1 MNTINESQGADGTR
15 PLPHRT
21 DDLPTTD
28 WLTDP
33 RTFAVN
39 RLDAHSDHACWSHN
53 PRHGETSDLSQSLDG
68 TWRVCLRTAPA
79 VGFPAPA
86 PHRASNVDS
95 TAQTGTG
102 TVTSTKSDTFHD
114 SVSATTPP
122 NIADD
127 KAGTLT
133 TAVLKTAAL
142 KPTALETVSLTMTSP
157 NACPWFA
164 NPELDDSTFDS
175 IAVPC
180 HVELAGLL
188 PPRYVNVQYPWDGHE
203 DLEAPA
209 VPADNHVAL
218 YRRVFR
224 PEGEV
229 ARAVADGRRV
239 TLTFHGA
246 ATAVYV
252 WLNGVFV
259 GYGEDSFTPSEFDVT
274 AALRP
279 GPNVLAVACYEYSS
293 ASWLEDQDFWR
304 LHGLFRSVELT
315 ARPAAHVAD
324 LKTLADWDPDAKQG
338 LLTVDATIEG
348 ATHATVADVTLT
360 DMDGD
365 TVVWQ
370 TATPLVAGTSIAD
383 RSITDTATT
392 NTSTGTASTG
402 TGTLHAEAMLE
413 GVDPWSAETPNLYT
427 LTVTLYD
434 ADGKVLEAAQT
445 NLGFRRIGIEDGIL
459 KINGRRLVLRG
470 VNRHEFDC
478 RRGRAITE
486 EDMLWDI
493 RFMKR
498 HNINAVRTSHYPNQS
513 RWYDLCDEYGI
524 YLIDETNLETHGSWN
539 SPGDI
544 PVGTSIPGDDPD
556 WAPACLDRLDSMIRR
571 DRNHPS
577 VIIWSLGNE
586 SYAGEVL
593 KSMSEHAHAIDP
605 TRPVH
610 YEGVT
615 WKHEYE
621 AISDFESRM
630 YAKPDEIRDWLEHQN
645 HAAGTSG
652 KPRKPFM
659 SCEYMHAMGN
669 SCGGLDEF
677 TDLESHDCYAGG
689 FIWDYIDQALVQ
701 RLPDGTERLSIGGDW
716 DDRPTDYEFA
726 GNGIVFADRTPS
738 PKAQEIKQLYSPIR
752 LTPDGHGVTIENRN
766 QFTGTGDYLFT
777 ARLLLDGR
785 EIWHCDYQFDVPAGQ
800 TARHDIDYPDAN
812 TITDI
817 IPDANGSTH
826 ATTRPSPSSSPM
838 PSDGVHEVVYEVDL
852 RLANATEWAPAGYQL
867 AFGQLVG
874 VLNAG
879 RTSGTRS
886 GNENRPRTPETESS
900 HIIND
905 RLVATCASND
915 AAPTGNDSAMVTL
928 GRWNAGIRRADEEI
942 LLSRT
947 QGGIVSWKRD
957 GREMV
962 IRRPDIVTFRPLTDN
977 DRGNHSGFDRAA
989 WFPAGRYAVTTGT
1002 HINRTDDGELVAEY
1016 QFELADPDRT
1026 PAFII
1031 YRIDPAMRL
1040 HLTVKYPGTDPD
1052 TASLPAFGIEWE
1064 LPREYDRLRYYGP
1077 GPEETYRD
1085 RKRGGRLGIW
1095 NTTAA
1100 ESFAPYLMVQE
1111 TGNREDVR
1119 WLEATDVH
1127 GHGLRIRQ
1135 HSDRHFAT
1143 SLLPWDTT
1151 TIEAARRR
1159 EDLPKPRHTY
1169 LRLLAGQMGVGGD
1182 DSWGAPVHPA
1192 YQLPAGRPLT
1202 LDVDIQRI

>member
-1 MNTINESQGADGTR
+1 MNT
-15 PLPHRT
+15 T
-21 DDLPTTD
+21 DDQLKSGDPIVSPSMPTTA
-28 WLTDP
+28 WLTNP
-33 RTFAVN
+33 RVYAVH
-39 RLDAHSDHACWSHN
+39 RSDAHSDHACWSHA
-53 PRHGETSDLSQSLDG
+53 PASGESSDLRQSLDG
-68 TWRVCLRTAPA
+68 EWRVRVEAAPA
-79 VGFPAPA
+79 GCFPDGTSDGPDWISDVSPLFVAPGF
-86 PHRASNVDS
+86 
-95 TAQTGTG
+95 
-102 TVTSTKSDTFHD
+102 
-114 SVSATTPP
+114 
-122 NIADD
+122 
-127 KAGTLT
+127 
-133 TAVLKTAAL
+133 
-142 KPTALETVSLTMTSP
+142 
-157 NACPWFA
+157 
-164 NPELDDSTFDS
+164 DDSSFS
-175 IAVPC
+175 RIQVPS
-180 HVELAGLL
+180 HLEMAGLL

-218 YRRVFR
+218 YRRAFR

-279 GPNVLAVACYEYSS
+279 GSNVLAVACYEFSS

-348 ATHATVADVTLT
+348 AAHATVADVTLT
-360 DMDGD
+360 DMDGH

-383 RSITDTATT
+383 RSITDTPTTNKSTT

-402 TGTLHAEAMLE
+402 AGTVHAEATLE

-434 ADGKVLEAAQT
+434 TDGKVLEAAQT
-445 NLGFRRIGIEDGIL
+445 SLGFRRIGIEDGVL
-459 KINGRRLVLRG
+459 KINGRRLILRG

-478 RRGRAITE
+478 RRGRAVTE
-486 EDMLWDI
+486 EDMLWDV

-513 RWYDLCDEYGI
+513 CWYDLCDEYGI

-556 WAPACLDRLDSMIRR
+556 WAPACLDRLDSMIKR

-593 KSMSEHAHAIDP
+593 KTMSEHAHAIDP

-615 WKHEYE
+615 WRREYE

-630 YAKPDEIRDWLEHQN
+630 YAKPHEIRDWLEHQN
-645 HAAGTSG
+645 GKGG

-677 TDLESHDCYAGG
+677 TDLESHECYAGG

-716 DDRPTDYEFA
+716 GDRPTDYEFA

-738 PKAQEIKQLYSPIR
+738 PKAQEVKQLYSPIR

-766 QFTGTGDYLFT
+766 QFTGTDDYLFT

-800 TARHDIDYPDAN
+800 TTRHDIDYPDVH
-812 TITDI
+812 
-817 IPDANGSTH
+817 PDG
-826 ATTRPSPSSSPM
+826 TTR
-838 PSDGVHEVVYEVDL
+838 EAVYQVEL
-852 RLANATEWAPAGYQL
+852 RLAHATSWAPAGYEL
-867 AFGQLVG
+867 AFGQL
-874 VLNAG
+874 
-879 RTSGTRS
+879 TGTINPEDDTAET
-886 GNENRPRTPETESS
+886 GHDANR
-900 HIIND
+900 
-905 RLVATCASND
+905 ATA
-915 AAPTGNDSAMVTL
+915 TVTL
-928 GRWNAGIRRADEEI
+928 GRWNAGIRRDNEEI

-989 WFPAGRYAVTTGT
+989 WYAAGRYAVVSETKI
-1002 HINRTDDGELVAEY
+1002 HENDGSLIAEY
-1016 QFELADPDRT
+1016 QYELADPNHT
-1026 PAFII
+1026 PVFITYHI
-1031 YRIDPAMRL
+1031 NSDMRMRL
-1040 HLTVKYPGTDPD
+1040 TVEYPGDATSE
-1052 TASLPAFGIEWE
+1052 ASLPAFGIEWE
-1064 LPREYDRLRYYGP
+1064 LPGEYDRLRYYGP
-1077 GPEETYRD
+1077 GPEETYSD
-1085 RKRGGRLGIW
+1085 RKRGGKLGIW
-1095 NTTAA
+1095 NTTAKT
-1100 ESFAPYLMVQE
+1100 SMAPYLMVQE
-1111 TGNREDVR
+1111 TGSHEDVR
-1119 WLEATDVH
+1119 WLEVTDIQ
-1127 GHGLRIRQ
+1127 GHGLRVTQRA
-1135 HSDRHFAT
+1135 DRRFTA
-1143 SLLPWDTT
+1143 SLLPWNTYM
-1151 TIEAARRR
+1151 IEAARRN
-1159 EDLPKPRHTY
+1159 EDLPASRHSY
-1169 LRLLAGQMGVGGD
+1169 LRLLAAQMGVGGD
-1182 DSWGAPVHPA
+1182 DSWGAPVHTA
-1192 YQLPAGRPLT
+1192 YQLPARRPFT
-1202 LDVDIQRI
+1202 LDINLQLI